1 VPSLAYVT
9 VDMPDRRLD
18 IALPSGVPLAELLP
32 TLLRAGG
39 ADLAARG
46 PAFGGWCLRRVDGAA
61 LEPAQTLDQLR
72 VRDGD
77 VLILDGLDRDWPA
90 PVVDDTAEAVA
101 DRSAR
106 RPSAAEHPVVLVGMV
121 SVLAAAAALA
131 VLRSG
136 APSTGWAAVLIAVAL
151 LLAGLRVA
159 DLPTLGLPGLVAG
172 AAALAGSGYR
182 GLGAAALAAGLYS
195 LVGLVLPGSRR
206 PVFVGGLAAAAVGLA
221 ASVAWQWHGALAG
234 ATATVGGA
242 VLLALLAPTVAV
254 RAGGL
259 TAVDRDG
266 RLDDARLGRAVTRT
280 HETILGLVWAGAL
293 LAGAGAAALAHD
305 GRWPSLALLGPA
317 AAVFLLRARVYRD
330 RAERAA
336 LVIAAGTAAIP
347 ALISVVWH
355 GRGGPA
361 LALAAIT
368 VLLVG
373 KLPATPSVTR
383 LAEIAEGL
391 AVASVVPAICL
402 NLGLLGTV

>member
-1 VPSLAYVT
+1 
-9 VDMPDRRLD
+9 
-18 IALPSGVPLAELLP
+18 
-32 TLLRAGG
+32 
-39 ADLAARG
+39 
-46 PAFGGWCLRRVDGAA
+46 
-61 LEPAQTLDQLR
+61 
-72 VRDGD
+72 
-77 VLILDGLDRDWPA
+77 
-90 PVVDDTAEAVA
+90 
-101 DRSAR
+101 
-106 RPSAAEHPVVLVGMV
+106 MV

-266 RLDDARLGRAVTRT
+266 RLDDDRLGRAVTRT

-293 LAGAGAAALAHD
+293 LAGAGAAALARD
-305 GRWPSLALLGPA
+305 GRWPGLAVLGPA
-317 AAVFLLRARVYRD
+317 AAVFLLRARVHRD
-330 RAERAA
+330 RAEQAG
-336 LVIAAGTAAIP
+336 LLIAAGAVAIP
-347 ALISVVWH
+347 ALIAVAWYGH
-355 GRGGPA
+355 GGPA

-368 VLLVG
+368 VLVVG
-373 KLPATPSVTR
+373 KLPLTPSVTR
-383 LAEIAEGL
+383 LAEIAEVL

-402 NLGLLGTV
+402 NLGLFGTF